1 MDWYSIL
8 LPILLSVSCLV
19 ASLASYRLLLHPLA
33 KVPGPRTASITQFWL
48 AFKVGNG
55 KIHRTQQ
62 HLHHKY
68 GPVVR
73 IAPNEVSLSSAEALR
88 SVYAAGSGF
97 LKGPWYRAAKSPD
110 TIGPGADSLDFLTE
124 ENMDRYRLQRR
135 AIGPLYSTAG
145 IEKHEHHIDRTISRF
160 VAKIKSLDHQ
170 FIDLSYWMYIFAV
183 GTYFASKLHPLDQ
196 GYIEA
201 GNSGNNFEEAHKM
214 WHFMSLTGIFPT
226 FVTFLQKYAL
236 FAKRYNYLLAPVFTI
251 FGIKSSRPMPMF
263 AWAFGNLQWRFGSA
277 FNSEDT
283 EGDAPASDLNYD
295 LIQLHQNKPEFKA
308 SYAQN
313 MTLTNFGAGTDTISS
328 SLTAVF
334 LCLGSSSSS
343 QRRLHA
349 ELDHALASGSLHSP
363 PTYQEASKLEYLQ
376 LCIKEAMRLY
386 PALSMSMTRVHP
398 TNSVTIDGY
407 HLPAGT
413 IVGINPYV
421 IHQEK
426 SIFGD
431 DADVF
436 VPGRWIPSSKRSVE
450 EIKDMERNMI
460 TWGCPPRTCPGQNL
474 AVIVMSKFLAEIFAK
489 FEVDVSV
496 DDRTDSRAYFAIQM
510 VGIKI
515 RFQERGNERGLKA

>member
-8 LPILLSVSCLV
+8 IRILLSVSCFV
-19 ASLASYRLLLHPLA
+19 ASLALYRSLLHPLA
-33 KVPGPRTASITQFWL
+33 KVPGPRTAGITQFWL
-48 AFKVGNG
+48 AIKVSNG
-55 KIHRTQQ
+55 KVHRTQE
-62 HLHHKY
+62 HLHRKY

-73 IAPNEVSLSSAEALR
+73 VAPNEVSLSSADALR

-97 LKGPWYRAAKSPD
+97 LKGPWYRVAKSPD
-110 TIGPGADSLDFLTE
+110 TIGPGADSLDLLTE

-135 AIGPLYSTAG
+135 AIGPLYSIAG

-160 VAKIKSLDHQ
+160 VTKVKSLNDQ

-183 GTYFASKLHPLDQ
+183 DTLSNITFSEDQ

-201 GNSGNNFEEAHKM
+201 GNSGNNFEESHKM

-226 FVTFLQKYAL
+226 IVMFLQNYAL
-236 FAKRYNYLLAPVFTI
+236 FAKRYNYLLTPLFTA

-263 AWAFGNLQWRFGSA
+263 AWAVGNLQRRLDPAS
-277 FNSEDT
+277 NSEDT
-283 EGDAPASDLNYD
+283 KGDALTSDLNSD
-295 LIQLHQNKPEFKA
+295 LIQLHQNRPEFKT

-328 SLTAVF
+328 SLTAIL

-363 PTYQEASKLEYLQ
+363 STYQEASKLEYLQ

-398 TNSVTIDGY
+398 TKSVTIDGY

-436 VPGRWIPSSKRSVE
+436 VPERWIPSSKRSVE
-450 EIKDMERNMI
+450 EIKNMERNMT
-460 TWGCPPRTCPGQNL
+460 TWGCPPRTCPGQSL
-474 AVIVMSKFLAEIFAK
+474 AMIVMSKFLTEILAK

-496 DDRTDSRAYFAIQM
+496 DDRTVSRAYFAIQM
-510 VGIKI
+510 TGIKI
-515 RFQERGNERGLKA
+515 RFNERRG